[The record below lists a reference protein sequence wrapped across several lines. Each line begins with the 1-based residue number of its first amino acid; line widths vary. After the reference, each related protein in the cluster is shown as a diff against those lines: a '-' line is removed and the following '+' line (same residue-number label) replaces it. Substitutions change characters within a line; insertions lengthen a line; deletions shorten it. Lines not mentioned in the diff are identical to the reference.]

1 MTRIVSAF
9 LISFVLIGLVACGGG
24 SSTPPPTPT
33 PTLPVS
39 PSSANVI
46 IGGSQTFSIP
56 GATSITW
63 SLTGP
68 GSIDSQKGVY
78 LAPAAFPGTGQNT
91 ATITGTT
98 PSGTGVATAVVVYAN
113 THQSFQSGLIKFGT
127 SGGNVDDVDNSPPP
141 KGGCCIGTLGS
152 LWSRGAGTFI
162 LSNNHVL
169 DESSFGTAGQAINQP
184 GPALCFGTS
193 NKTVANLTQ
202 GAKLKPTAGD
212 DPTGCAQ
219 STAPFCG
226 KSPSNT
232 DAAIAA
238 VAPGEVDVTGSIL
251 DLGPAGPTS
260 IADAPPSA
268 TLFTGTPTPGQQ
280 VAKSGRTSALTC
292 STIQGISADIFVDY
306 ESSCNGPKAFSATFN
321 NQIVVN
327 GANFIQAG
335 DSGSLLVTADT
346 ARPMG
351 LLFAAG
357 PNGAVAN
364 PIQDVI
370 AALTDPGP
378 PAAAPQIVGG
388 ADHPVSCVPTQSISS
403 TQVGIGSASTLTPQ
417 QRAATTSVR
426 DRYAKALMS
435 DRAVRSVDVGASAD
449 SPGDGALVINL
460 RGTPATSIPA
470 TLDGIRTRVV
480 YAGTP
485 PQLTKAQLL
494 STITVKQAHRDTVMS
509 QKGVQG
515 IAVGR
520 SDDNPAEPAILIYT
534 IKGVPH
540 DPIPATIDGVRT
552 KIMEG
557 GRFEAK

>member
-9 LISFVLIGLVACGGG
+9 LIGFVLIGLVACGGG

-33 PTLPVS
+33 PTLAVS
-39 PSSANVI
+39 PGTANVAV
-46 IGGSQTFSIP
+46 GSSQTFSVP
-56 GATSITW
+56 GASSVTW
-63 SLTGP
+63 NLTGP
-68 GSIDSQKGVY
+68 GSINSSGVY
-78 LAPAAFPGTGQNT
+78 LAPSTFPGIGVNT
-91 ATITGTT
+91 ATITATT
-98 PSGTGVATAVVVYAN
+98 PNGNGTATAVVVYPN
-113 THQSFQSGLIKFGT
+113 NNQSFQSGPVKLGT
-127 SGGNVDDVDNSPPP
+127 SGGNVDDVSSTA
-141 KGGCCIGTLGS
+141 CCIGTLGS
-152 LWSRGAGTFI
+152 LWTRGAGTFI

-169 DESSFGTAGQAINQP
+169 DESSFGTTGQSINQP
-184 GPALCFGTS
+184 GPAACFPTF
-193 NKTVANLTQ
+193 NKSVATLTE

-212 DPTGCAQ
+212 DPSGCNG

-238 VAPGEVDVTGSIL
+238 TVAGQIDVSGSIL
-251 DLGPAGPTS
+251 DLGAAGPTS

-268 TLFTGTPTPGQQ
+268 TLFVGTPTPGQQ

-292 STIQGISADIFVDY
+292 STIQAISGDFFVDY
-306 ESSCNGPKAFSATFN
+306 DASCGGARAFSATFH

-327 GANFIQAG
+327 GANFIEAG

-357 PNGAVAN
+357 TNGAVAN

-370 AALTDPGP
+370 TALTDPGP
-378 PAAAPQIVGG
+378 PAAVPAIVGG
-388 ADHPVSCVPTQSISS
+388 PDHAVSCAPTQSISG

-417 QRAATTSVR
+417 QRTAVSSVR
-426 DRYAKALMS
+426 DRYAKGLMA
-435 DRAVRSVDVGASAD
+435 DRAVRSVDIGAS
-449 SPGDGALVINL
+449 GDNPSEGAVVINL
-460 RGTPATSIPA
+460 KGTPATSIPA
-470 TLDGIRTRVV
+470 TLDGVRTRVV

-494 STITVKQAHRDTVMS
+494 STITVKQAHRDSVMS
-509 QKGVQG
+509 QNGVQG

-520 SDDNPAEPAILIYT
+520 SDDNPGEPAILIYT
-534 IKGVPH
+534 IAGVPH

-552 KIMEG
+552 KIMKG
-557 GRFEAK
+557 TRFEAK